1 MEGDTKQYIHYL
13 SAPVQEVQDMEQT
26 QELRISDGMPDIG
39 RILASWGQALLRGKQ
54 WESDG
59 VSLSAG
65 AMVWVLYEPEEGGQP
80 QIVESWIP
88 MQLQWD
94 LPEETP
100 EGELL
105 AQVLL
110 RFVDARC
117 LSARKLSIRAGICA
131 MMQALTPAQAEL
143 WQPEQE

>member
-80 QIVESWIP
+80 QVVESWII
-88 MQLQWD
+88 W
-94 LPEETP
+94 
-100 EGELL
+100 
-105 AQVLL
+105 
-110 RFVDARC
+110 
-117 LSARKLSIRAGICA
+117 
-131 MMQALTPAQAEL
+131 
-143 WQPEQE
+143 